1 MNFRVAKK
9 NSSSTDYFY
18 FRGVQ
23 CFCHDENYCDDD
35 NKRGDG
41 VRWVDRK
48 IILHRLYLIMME
60 MIAMM
65 TIKEVIVIDGSIER

>member
-1 MNFRVAKK
+1 MHF
-9 NSSSTDYFY
+9 
-18 FRGVQ
+18 
-23 CFCHDENYCDDD
+23 FCHDENYCDDD
-35 NKRGDG
+35 DKRGDG

-65 TIKEVIVIDGSIER
+65 TIKEVIVLDG

>member
-1 MNFRVAKK
+1 MQF
-9 NSSSTDYFY
+9 
-18 FRGVQ
+18 
-23 CFCHDENYCDDD
+23 FCHDENYCDDD
-35 NKRGDG
+35 DKRGDG

-65 TIKEVIVIDGSIER
+65 TIKEVIVLDGSIER